1 MQIKTYKGK
10 RIGTEHFFFILNKG
24 NNSGKPMETSCPNC
38 FVCFCNSE
46 EEKQTLY
53 WLFYGLWQGQF
64 FQPFI
69 TGSVIPY
76 IRVNDLKAVINMALE
91 KNELN
96 PEQFAKNIAVM
107 QALENKGNQN
117 AEQIQLIKQ
126 AKKSLMY
133 QVLK

>member
-1 MQIKTYKGK
+1 MQIKTYKEK
-10 RIGTEHFFFILNKG
+10 RIENKHFFFILNKG
-24 NNSGKPMETSCPNC
+24 NNSGKPMETPCPNC

-53 WLFYGLWQGQF
+53 WLFYGLWQGRF

-69 TGSVIPY
+69 IGSVIPY
-76 IRVNDLKAVINMALE
+76 IRVNDLKVVIDTALQ
-91 KNELN
+91 KIELN
-96 PEQFAKNIAVM
+96 INQFAESVSVM
-107 QALENKGNQN
+107 QTLDDKSKQI
-117 AEQIQLIKQ
+117 AEQIQQ

>member
-10 RIGTEHFFFILNKG
+10 RIDKEHFFFILNKG
-24 NNSGKPMETSCPNC
+24 NNSGKPMETACPNC
-38 FVCFCNSE
+38 FVCFCKNE

-53 WLFYGLWQGQF
+53 WLFYGLWQGRF

-76 IRVNDLKAVINMALE
+76 IRINDVKQVIKTALE
-91 KNELN
+91 KVQLN
-96 PEQFAKNIAVM
+96 PEQFTKNISVM
-107 QALENKGNQN
+107 QTLEERNN
-117 AEQIQLIKQ
+117 AIKEQIQLIKQ